1 MLQKNWFVDKKIEKW
16 EVYLKHRRTI
26 YNVHIHKKSILL
38 YLFIMV
44 TMATQYTR
52 PRTHKHLTPGILV
65 TNLSCNKLDIYSET
79 LVI

>member
-1 MLQKNWFVDKKIEKW
+1 MN
-16 EVYLKHRRTI
+16 I
-26 YNVHIHKKSILL
+26 YTKKSILL

-65 TNLSCNKLDIYSET
+65 TYLSCNKLDIYSET